1 MPQTILGSEWFTE
14 EEAAAALEMPL
25 EIVHNFYM
33 RMLAD
38 PRTPVAYKGD
48 RVPALSGFTITAL
61 KGRAQQPS
69 KRRHARR

>member
-14 EEAAAALEMPL
+14 SEAAAALEMPL
-25 EIVHNFYM
+25 SITHNFFV

-38 PRTPVAYKGD
+38 PRTPVAYKGG
-48 RVPALSGFTITAL
+48 VPALSGFTITAL

-69 KRRHARR
+69 KRRR